1 MKYEHNETLVATA
14 QIEAAKQFLKEND
27 VKYVLAQFVDI
38 HGVAKV
44 KSVPAGHLEDILS
57 NGAGF
62 AGGAIWG
69 MGIAPNGP
77 DYMAIGD
84 LSTLSLLPWQ
94 PGYARLICDGHVNG
108 EPYSHDSRVV
118 LKKQIE
124 RLKQKG
130 WILYTGLE
138 PEFSLLKKDEVTG
151 KISPWEDSD
160 TLQKPCY
167 DYKGIKRQGEYLEK
181 ND

>member
-1 MKYEHNETLVATA
+1 MKYEFDPKASLADQIAYA
-14 QIEAAKQFLKEND
+14 QKFLAENN

-44 KSVPAGHLEDILS
+44 KSVPADHLEDIVKT
-57 NGAGF
+57 GAGF

-69 MGIAPNGP
+69 MGIKPNGP
-77 DYMAIGD
+77 DYMAMGD

-118 LKKQIE
+118 LKKQIS
-124 RLKQKG
+124 RLTEKG

-138 PEFSLLKKDEVTG
+138 PEFSLLKKD
-151 KISPWEDSD
+151 
-160 TLQKPCY
+160 
-167 DYKGIKRQGEYLEK
+167 
-181 ND
+181 